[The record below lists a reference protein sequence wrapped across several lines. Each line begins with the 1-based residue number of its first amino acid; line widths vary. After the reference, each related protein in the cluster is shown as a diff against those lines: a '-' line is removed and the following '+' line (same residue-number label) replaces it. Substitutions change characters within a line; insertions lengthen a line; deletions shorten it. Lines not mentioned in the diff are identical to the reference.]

1 MRKKIPVRLRGA
13 RIRMPKPI
21 RAFFPGANVAIDD
34 IDLPELEDWMV
45 GCGK

>member
-1 MRKKIPVRLRGA
+1 MRKTRRRPIKR
-13 RIRMPKPI
+13 KP
-21 RAFFPGANVAIDD
+21 RRFFPGANVAIDD